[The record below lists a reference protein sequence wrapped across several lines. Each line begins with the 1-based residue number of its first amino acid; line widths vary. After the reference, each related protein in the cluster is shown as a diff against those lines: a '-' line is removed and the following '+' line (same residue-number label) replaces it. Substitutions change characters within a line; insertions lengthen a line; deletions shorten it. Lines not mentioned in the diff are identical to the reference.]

1 MINTYP
7 YLYTSHSLAS
17 STRSQSVTCSLREA
31 SERHDH
37 RYSIIARAGPGI
49 WSPHATKFFFS
60 AREILIYTRGWSINN
75 IMKQTQEDMLISE
88 AYNKVNQV
96 TEASTNDGADNML
109 MRAQKLIESN
119 PNLNNITIQT
129 HNGNIELPI
138 MEMWVQDGV
147 LKISVNHSS
156 LQNSMNGNN

>member
-1 MINTYP
+1 
-7 YLYTSHSLAS
+7 
-17 STRSQSVTCSLREA
+17 
-31 SERHDH
+31 
-37 RYSIIARAGPGI
+37 
-49 WSPHATKFFFS
+49 
-60 AREILIYTRGWSINN
+60 
-75 IMKQTQEDMLISE
+75 MKQTQEDILISE

-147 LKISVNHSS
+147 LKISVDHSS
-156 LQNSMNGNN
+156 LQNAMNGVN

>member
-1 MINTYP
+1 
-7 YLYTSHSLAS
+7 
-17 STRSQSVTCSLREA
+17 
-31 SERHDH
+31 
-37 RYSIIARAGPGI
+37 
-49 WSPHATKFFFS
+49 
-60 AREILIYTRGWSINN
+60 
-75 IMKQTQEDMLISE
+75 MKQTQEDMLISE

>member
-1 MINTYP
+1 
-7 YLYTSHSLAS
+7 
-17 STRSQSVTCSLREA
+17 
-31 SERHDH
+31 
-37 RYSIIARAGPGI
+37 
-49 WSPHATKFFFS
+49 
-60 AREILIYTRGWSINN
+60 
-75 IMKQTQEDMLISE
+75 MKQTQEDMLISE

-96 TEASTNDGADNML
+96 TEASTNDGTDNML

-147 LKISVNHSS
+147 LKISVDHSS
-156 LQNSMNGNN
+156 LQNAMNGNN

>member
-1 MINTYP
+1 
-7 YLYTSHSLAS
+7 
-17 STRSQSVTCSLREA
+17 
-31 SERHDH
+31 
-37 RYSIIARAGPGI
+37 
-49 WSPHATKFFFS
+49 
-60 AREILIYTRGWSINN
+60 
-75 IMKQTQEDMLISE
+75 MKQTQEDMLISE

-96 TEASTNDGADNML
+96 TEASTNDGTDNML

>member
-1 MINTYP
+1 
-7 YLYTSHSLAS
+7 
-17 STRSQSVTCSLREA
+17 
-31 SERHDH
+31 
-37 RYSIIARAGPGI
+37 
-49 WSPHATKFFFS
+49 
-60 AREILIYTRGWSINN
+60 
-75 IMKQTQEDMLISE
+75 MKQTQEDILISE

-96 TEASTNDGADNML
+96 TEASTNGDANNML

-129 HNGNIELPI
+129 HNGNIKLPI

-156 LQNSMNGNN
+156 LQNAMNGVN

>member
-1 MINTYP
+1 MKKLLLLLVVIFMVFGVTRTAHEPPKQPHKWGVEYSKA
-7 YLYTSHSLAS
+7 YARDVMLAW
-17 STRSQSVTCSLREA
+17 T
-31 SERHDH
+31 D
-37 RYSIIARAGPGI
+37 
-49 WSPHATKFFFS
+49 
-60 AREILIYTRGWSINN
+60 
-75 IMKQTQEDMLISE
+75 KQFVCLDKLWQKESNWRPE

-156 LQNSMNGNN
+156 LQNSMNGVN

>member
-1 MINTYP
+1 
-7 YLYTSHSLAS
+7 
-17 STRSQSVTCSLREA
+17 
-31 SERHDH
+31 
-37 RYSIIARAGPGI
+37 
-49 WSPHATKFFFS
+49 
-60 AREILIYTRGWSINN
+60 
-75 IMKQTQEDMLISE
+75 MKQTQEDILISE

-138 MEMWVQDGV
+138 MEMWVQDNGIV
-147 LKISVNHSS
+147 ISVDHSG
-156 LQNSMNGNN
+156 LQNSMNGVN

>member
-1 MINTYP
+1 
-7 YLYTSHSLAS
+7 
-17 STRSQSVTCSLREA
+17 
-31 SERHDH
+31 
-37 RYSIIARAGPGI
+37 
-49 WSPHATKFFFS
+49 
-60 AREILIYTRGWSINN
+60 
-75 IMKQTQEDMLISE
+75 MKQTQEDMLISE
-88 AYNKVNQV
+88 AYYKVNQF
-96 TEASTNDGADNML
+96 TEASTNDGSDNML

-156 LQNSMNGNN
+156 LQNSMNGVN